1 MYQRLPESQRRA
13 LREQFEARQE
23 YMVAYNA
30 INVVSEH
37 YDDLSPEE
45 IWNEALAIVD
55 EISKSNHRQWKVDKV
70 YSQLKR
76 KYSTIVDEHGDKSNR
91 TDKQQSISATLVLF
105 DVVCML
111 SLAKRLE
118 PQQAQQHPYYEYMRT
133 LLGYFCH
140 SVLFQAMLAV
150 LMNDEEEVE
159 NLVGKELQEVDYM
172 DAQPTPQQ
180 QPNNNPPDWNDHDLR
195 IGKLRKIYTAL
206 QHQLGDQFHGRS
218 QWFYVYRVMA
228 DLTAY
233 QERSYTLFISDLRE
247 IGVNDENMPNTNTFS
262 RKQDQLKT
270 HSRYPNWQVK
280 PGRKQTVLDEG
291 IRIARIAFDI
301 LNA

>member
-13 LREQFEARQE
+13 LREQFETRQE

-45 IWNEALAIVD
+45 IWNEALLIVD

-76 KYSTIVDEHGDKSNR
+76 KFSIISDESGNTSNR

-133 LLGYFCH
+133 ILGYFCH

-159 NLVGKELQEVDYM
+159 SLVGNELQEVDYM
-172 DAQPTPQQ
+172 DAQPAPQQ
-180 QPNNNPPDWNDHDLR
+180 QPKNNPPDWNDHDLR
-195 IGKLRKIYTAL
+195 ISKLRKIYAAL
-206 QHQLGDQFHGRS
+206 QRQLGEHFQGRS

-228 DLTAY
+228 DLTTY
-233 QERSYTLFISDLRE
+233 QEHSYTLFVSDLRE
-247 IGVNDENMPNTNTFS
+247 IGVKNEHMPNTNTFS
-262 RKQDQLKT
+262 RKQDQLKP